1 MKTTR
6 RAVIVA
12 AAVGATGCIDGGD
25 NGDSDDGDVNDT
37 DEPENGT
44 RTDEPGNETDGN
56 TSEETEGQKDGTGDD
71 EVSEP
76 NRDEV
81 KEYRK
86 WLTDARLRENS
97 NLRFEYTDGY
107 TDVFVGGRVEPLD
120 LSPENVEGHLT
131 QSGRVVHLGDFDTE
145 TLVERVEE
153 TDSYETAGEYEGYTV
168 VEGMVNGTTVELAF
182 GEDAVVVGEGYEAPI
197 DARLGNRERLEEVES
212 DFTLLLDELP
222 EGETIAG
229 QYGAPPRSS
238 PVGEYVSV
246 WGVSHETQTGGETTW
261 VYVFENADDVTP
273 KRAGILAS
281 SIRIGDANDTETDGR
296 VARVMGEVPVP
307 DKGNVSD

>member
-6 RAVIVA
+6 RGLIVA
-12 AAVGATGCIDGGD
+12 AAVGATGCIDGGND
-25 NGDSDDGDVNDT
+25 GDSDDGDGNDT
-37 DEPENGT
+37 DEFENGT
-44 RTDEPGNETDGN
+44 RTDDDGNETDGD
-56 TSEETEGQKDGTGDD
+56 SPGETDGQEDGTGDA
-71 EVSEP
+71 EASEP
-76 NRDEV
+76 NWDEV

-120 LSPENVEGHLT
+120 ISSENVDGHLT
-131 QSGRVVHLGDFDTE
+131 QSGRVVHLGGFDTE

-153 TDSYETAGEYEGYTV
+153 ADGYETAGEYEGYTV
-168 VEGMVNGTTVELAF
+168 VEGAVNGTTVELVFA
-182 GEDAVVVGEGYEAPI
+182 EDAVVVGEGYEAAI
-197 DARLGNRERLEEVES
+197 DARVGNRERLEEVES

-222 EGETIAG
+222 EGETVAG
-229 QYGAPPRSS
+229 QYGAPPESS

-261 VYVFENADDVTP
+261 VYVFEDADDVTP

-281 SIRIGDANDTETDGR
+281 SIQLGDANDTETDGR
-296 VARVMGEVPVP
+296 VARVVGEVPVP
-307 DKGNVSD
+307 GEGNVSD